1 MGGAL
6 DAKFKGLSLS
16 LLLYQGWHLG
26 GCASKMTRPQETG
39 SLGITVSEL
48 GAKVKISG
56 SLSPSL
62 PIIHLLLGKDDE
74 I

>member
-1 MGGAL
+1 MQNLRGPRSQPPAIP
-6 DAKFKGLSLS
+6 
-16 LLLYQGWHLG
+16 GWHLG
-26 GCASKMTRPQETG
+26 SSASKMTRPQETG
-39 SLGITVSEL
+39 SLRTTVSEL

-74 I
+74 L